1 MNSLQTGTDMK
12 AIRYLL
18 ILLLSISSCESGED
32 TTYIIENQSD
42 HSIRINFYKYKYDD
56 IETRSKI
63 IGSRLTKTIELMN
76 KGDDW
81 QEIQSKIGGTS
92 IFLSLP
98 EDSAVVTFDEE
109 KRQIFLLRR
118 WTDDRNI
125 FNEDSYEVESSC
137 KRKRVYYST
146 RKYTFVN
153 NDYEN
158 AEPIEGD

>member
-1 MNSLQTGTDMK
+1 MK

-18 ILLLSISSCESGED
+18 ILLSVISCESSTQD
-32 TTYIIENQSD
+32 TYVIENQSD
-42 HSIRINFYKYKYDD
+42 HSIRINFYAHEY
-56 IETRSKI
+56 
-63 IGSRLTKTIELMN
+63 GHSRLTKTIELMN

-81 QEIQSKIGGTS
+81 QETGSTLGGGFDTPI
-92 IFLSLP
+92 IFLSDV
-98 EDSAVVTFDEE
+98 DSAVVTFGEE
-109 KRQIFLLRR
+109 KRQV
-118 WTDDRNI
+118 WTWQSSDQSRSI
-125 FNEDSYEVESSC
+125 FNLNSFEVESSC